1 MDAEVQRY
9 KQTKEII
16 NVKCEPLEDVLRKYN
31 ITKIDLC
38 NIDIEGGELDILKSI
53 DFTTINIKMFVV
65 ENPYEVKKMRDFM
78 ESRGYV
84 LIKTLGCDDVYQLQ
98 DAPPLKS

>member
-1 MDAEVQRY
+1 M
-9 KQTKEII
+9 
-16 NVKCEPLEDVLRKYN
+16 LRKYN